1 MFRFVVV
8 LAVLACAV
16 AFAPAG
22 RFGAHSMQM
31 NAQKQIAKAFGA
43 AAIAASFVMPAV
55 AKEGATPNYSFFG
68 ESPSSP
74 FTFEENREDPIYSPY
89 SPYGNGA
96 AAVYNKVKGDK
107 TEIGFWQNQL
117 ANCVKRVDNVPALT
131 KKADWQSVR
140 SELTSYAYNMREAM
154 LRYDAHQAY
163 TQLIAM
169 VVFLCHDYLSFIRSH
184 FLIFHAFFFK
194 CQTG

>member
-8 LAVLACAV
+8 LAVLAAAV

-22 RFGAHSMQM
+22 RFGANSMQM

-55 AKEGATPNYSFFG
+55 AKEGATPKYSFFG
-68 ESPSSP
+68 ETASSP
-74 FTFEENREDPIYSPY
+74 FTFEESREDPIYSPY

-96 AAVYNKVKGDK
+96 AASYNKVKGDK
-107 TEIGFWQNQL
+107 TEISFWQNQL
-117 ANCVKRVDNVPALT
+117 ANCVKRVDNVPALA

-154 LRYDAHQAY
+154 LR
-163 TQLIAM
+163 
-169 VVFLCHDYLSFIRSH
+169 
-184 FLIFHAFFFK
+184 
-194 CQTG
+194 